1 MHVLFALFGMEFGY
15 TLEESKTHAKRNCS
29 FMHYDK
35 SGEKFLKRTRDL
47 NTEEITKFI
56 EWFRNYS
63 SQKGC
68 YLPSSEE
75 YLRNKY
81 FIDNEIDRYKEFL

>member
-1 MHVLFALFGMEFGY
+1 MHVLFSLFAIEFGY
-15 TLEESKTHAKRNCS
+15 TIDEAKTHAKRNCQ
-29 FMHYDK
+29 FMRYEK
-35 SGEKFLKRTRDL
+35 GGEIFLKRTRDL
-47 NTEEITKFI
+47 DKVEIMNFI
-56 EWFRNYS
+56 EWYRNYS

-81 FIDNEIDRYKEFL
+81 YYENEIDKFKPYL